1 MGGVMMR
8 RTISRSSSEMSAR
21 PVRGKLEEAL
31 RSYERIIEL
40 DPQYAKAYLRIGM
53 VCEEMALKA
62 KP

>member
-1 MGGVMMR
+1 
-8 RTISRSSSEMSAR
+8 MSAR

>member
-1 MGGVMMR
+1 
-8 RTISRSSSEMSAR
+8 MSAR

-40 DPQYAKAYLRIGM
+40 DPQYAEAYLRIGM